1 MPYDS
6 YTAKSAR
13 RARCVPPGANF
24 IVRLCD
30 GRPVRLRGAGC
41 TVYFCGW
48 FAPYGIDQQ
57 FLGYQLLPRHGRAM
71 AKFLSSWGLTTSDA
85 CFKPFTERSCA
96 NRRRRI
102 CGALAATI
110 CGLILGTF
118 AGATHGYAQRCLTIF
133 WIPYWRSL
141 PYCGNY
147 RCSVCRTEFVS
158 RHVCRRLA
166 LLPRMVRSIY
176 SMVHD
181 ELKKSTLSPPVWM
194 AHQR

>member
-1 MPYDS
+1 M
-6 YTAKSAR
+6 
-13 RARCVPPGANF
+13 
-24 IVRLCD
+24 
-30 GRPVRLRGAGC
+30 
-41 TVYFCGW
+41 YFGGW

-57 FLGYQLLPRHGRAM
+57 FLGYQLCRRHGRAM
-71 AKFLSSWGLTTSDA
+71 AKFLSSWGLTTSTR

-102 CGALAATI
+102 WVTLAATI
-110 CGLILGTF
+110 CGLVLGIF
-118 AGATHGYAQRCLTIF
+118 AGATPAYAQRCLTIY

-141 PYCGNY
+141 PTAGNY

-158 RHVCRRLA
+158 RHVCVWLA

-181 ELKKSTLSPPVWM
+181 DWKKSTLSPPVWM